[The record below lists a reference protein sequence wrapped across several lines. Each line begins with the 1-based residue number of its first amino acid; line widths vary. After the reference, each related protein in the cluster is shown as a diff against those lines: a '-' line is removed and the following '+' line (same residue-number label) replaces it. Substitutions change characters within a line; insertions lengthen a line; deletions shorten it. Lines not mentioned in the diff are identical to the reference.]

1 MAYSDVMDKL
11 GQIKMTN
18 MNLIAQRMDPTKTPE
33 TDLSGF
39 QEQGGYIDQE
49 TIDQLE
55 QYDKDKQTKPVD
67 GKGKVNFR
75 KLIDPNYK
83 ANRKFPQTKGNN
95 RFKGMTDDQI
105 KEVIAKEDAQRAREA
120 EEERLDQDPE
130 LNKQREDMRQGD
142 YLEDPENPFDLN
154 TLLQIGGAVGGILP
168 FMGGNMLRYLFG
180 PRAMASTPQDGPTP
194 TRLFY
199 NPPYDNPKMFIKDKQ
214 TIDDAKER
222 FKWNTGIN
230 LAGSPYS
237 LNPQKI
243 MLPNGRMEYS
253 PLNLRTND
261 QKERQHMMIYGG
273 NWNKPIS

>member
-67 GKGKVNFR
+67 TKGKKNFR
-75 KLIDPNYK
+75 KDLYPPYK
-83 ANRKFPQTKGNN
+83 GTRKFPQTKGNN

-105 KEVIAKEDAQRAREA
+105 KEVIAKEDAERFRKA

-199 NPPYDNPKMFIKDKQ
+199 NAPYANPKMFIKDKQ

-230 LAGSPYS
+230 LAKYPHTPRGE
-237 LNPQKI
+237 KI
-243 MLPNGRMEYS
+243 TLPNGKMIDS
-253 PLNLRTND
+253 PLRFRTDAQREQDMND
-261 QKERQHMMIYGG
+261 LFRGFKYDGT
-273 NWNKPIS
+273 